1 MRGLEIKTD
10 LLKKDG
16 KGFSRAEVVKD
27 LSQKYHLS
35 PRDIYHYYENM
46 SKWLPEILGYQNAK
60 QHWLRCMA
68 RLETIYSAAGFYRF
82 QGSSDIVRIQALKI
96 QLECVRTMIT
106 KSGFDYDRLNQA
118 NPSETKEC
126 GEDKERETIISA
138 ALPERA
144 KQSISEYLRIRK
156 ETERQLEKEG
166 KILKRSPDCSNLH

>member
-1 MRGLEIKTD
+1 VKGSEIKRD

-16 KGFSRAEVVKD
+16 EGFSRAEVVKD
-27 LSQKYHLS
+27 LSQKYHVS
-35 PRDIYHYYENM
+35 SRDIYYYYENM

-82 QGSSDIVRIQALKI
+82 QGSSDVVKIQALKI

-106 KSGFDYDRLNQA
+106 KSGFDYDRLNEA
-118 NPSETKEC
+118 NAETTEYE
-126 GEDKERETIISA
+126 GDRERETAIYG

-144 KQSISEYLRIRK
+144 KQSISEYLRIK
-156 ETERQLEKEG
+156 AETERQLEKEG
-166 KILKRSPDCSNLH
+166 KIPKHTPSYSGLH

>member
-10 LLKKDG
+10 LLKEDG
-16 KGFSRAEVVKD
+16 EGFSKAEVVKD
-27 LSQKYHLS
+27 LSQKYHVS

-82 QGSSDIVRIQALKI
+82 QGSSDVVRIQALKI

-106 KSGFDYDRLNQA
+106 KSGFDYDRLNEA
-118 NPSETKEC
+118 NAETTEC
-126 GEDKERETIISA
+126 EEDRERETAIYD

-144 KQSISEYLRIRK
+144 KQSISEYLRIK
-156 ETERQLEKEG
+156 AETERQLEKEG
-166 KILKRSPDCSNLH
+166 KIPKHYPDFNVLH

>member
-16 KGFSRAEVVKD
+16 EGFSKAEVVKD
-27 LSQKYHLS
+27 LSRKYNVS
-35 PRDIYHYYENM
+35 SRDIYHYYENM
-46 SKWLPEILGYQNAK
+46 SKWLPEILGYQNAR

-82 QGSSDIVRIQALKI
+82 QGSSDIVKIQALKI

-106 KSGFDYDRLNQA
+106 KSGFDYDQLN
-118 NPSETKEC
+118 ETNAKTTEC
-126 GEDKERETIISA
+126 EEDGERETAIYD

-144 KQSISEYLRIRK
+144 KQSMSEYFRLK
-156 ETERQLEKEG
+156 AETERQLEREG
-166 KILKRSPDCSNLH
+166 KIPKHCSSYSILH